1 MAKKLL
7 ECQWSES
14 DISALLDSGCLL
26 QGNVR
31 GLVAHMKQHRSTMR
45 TDHTIYYYTRLRKDH
60 IVVNSKELNDLNHS
74 VTSDTSAVSIV
85 TTSAR
90 PKEKE
95 KEKEKER
102 EKEKEKEREKE
113 KVKEKEKEKE
123 KECDALSNPTNALLA
138 DHLRKVLQRD
148 RPTICAIFR
157 YADLMLDREDEG
169 GTMER
174 KVQGPPRGNL
184 LSSKRSYPASAP
196 VNQCADISASG
207 GAGNGSVGPSAGL
220 RASEEVCAGVGEGLG
235 VDALG
240 SKSASSNSNS
250 NSKSNSN
257 SNTKSCD
264 GNSKCSGVLLAT
276 VETLSAGKGKRIA
289 TAKDSKR
296 ADILRSPMG
305 PIRDLPPVVDMTPF
319 LKLFLETSRQK
330 K

>member
-14 DISALLDSGCLL
+14 DISALLDSGCVL

-31 GLVAHMKQHRSTMR
+31 GLLAHMKQHRSTIR
-45 TDHTIYYYTRLRKDH
+45 TAHTIYYYTRLRKDH
-60 IVVNSKELNDLNHS
+60 IVVNSKELNDINHS
-74 VTSDTSAVSIV
+74 VTSDTTAVSIV
-85 TTSAR
+85 TTSAK
-90 PKEKE
+90 P

-102 EKEKEKEREKE
+102 E
-113 KVKEKEKEKE
+113 KEKEKEKE

-138 DHLRKVLQRD
+138 DHLRKPLQRD

-157 YADLMLDREDEG
+157 YADLMLGREDEG
-169 GTMER
+169 GTIER

-184 LSSKRSYPASAP
+184 LPSKRSYPASAP

-207 GAGNGSVGPSAGL
+207 GAGNGSVGSSAGL
-220 RASEEVCAGVGEGLG
+220 RASEGDCAGVGEGLG
-235 VDALG
+235 VGALG

-250 NSKSNSN
+250 N
-257 SNTKSCD
+257 TKSSD
-264 GNSKCSGVLLAT
+264 GSSKCSGVLLAT
-276 VETLSAGKGKRIA
+276 VETLSGAGKGKRIS

-296 ADILRSPMG
+296 ADILQSPMG

-319 LKLFLETSRQK
+319 LKLFLEASRQK